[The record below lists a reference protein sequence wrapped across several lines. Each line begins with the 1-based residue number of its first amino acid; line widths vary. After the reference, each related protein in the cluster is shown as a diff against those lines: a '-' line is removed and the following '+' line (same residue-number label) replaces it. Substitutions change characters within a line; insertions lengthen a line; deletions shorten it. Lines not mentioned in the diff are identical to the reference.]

1 MGFGKLYY
9 TVIIEL
15 VKTYLLS
22 LLTMNFKTEDAQLVI
37 GLNRYGK
44 DWATIKK
51 KLFSN
56 STRTNVNLK
65 DRHRQLVKDNDPR
78 V

>member
-1 MGFGKLYY
+1 M
-9 TVIIEL
+9 IIEL
-15 VKTYLLS
+15 VITYLLS
-22 LLTMNFKTEDAQLVI
+22 LLTIDFKSEDAQLVI

-56 STRTNVNLK
+56 STRTNVGLK
-65 DRHRQLVKDNDPR
+65 DRHRQLVKDDDPR